1 MPKVSTNIT
10 LDPELKRS
18 AQELYADLGLDLST
32 AVTIFLKQSLRV
44 GGIPFPVVRT
54 DPPRLT
60 ADEILKDLAL
70 SREQIATG
78 QGMDAAEALLEM
90 GKANFEVAWRVL
102 SGNIRPGIVQVKSGM
117 KSEGQLVAL
126 ANSITLTPGTLTV
139 EVREKGD
146 GSMPDELFVHLLAV
160 PDGME
165 KRGKV
170 KARELF
176 GRFDCPEWIRRM
188 VP

>member
-18 AQELYADLGLDLST
+18 AQDLYADLGLDLST

-70 SREQIATG
+70 SREQYAAGQGIDAEEALIAT
-78 QGMDAAEALLEM
+78 
-90 GKANFEVAWRVL
+90 
-102 SGNIRPGIVQVKSGM
+102 
-117 KSEGQLVAL
+117 
-126 ANSITLTPGTLTV
+126 
-139 EVREKGD
+139 EKGSPAD
-146 GSMPDELFVHLLAV
+146 
-160 PDGME
+160 
-165 KRGKV
+165 
-170 KARELF
+170 
-176 GRFDCPEWIRRM
+176 
-188 VP
+188 

>member
-60 ADEILKDLAL
+60 ADEILMDLAL
-70 SREQIATG
+70 SRDQIASG
-78 QGMDAAEALLEM
+78 QGMDAEEALIAM
-90 GKANFEVAWRVL
+90 
-102 SGNIRPGIVQVKSGM
+102 
-117 KSEGQLVAL
+117 
-126 ANSITLTPGTLTV
+126 
-139 EVREKGD
+139 EKGSPAD
-146 GSMPDELFVHLLAV
+146 
-160 PDGME
+160 
-165 KRGKV
+165 
-170 KARELF
+170 
-176 GRFDCPEWIRRM
+176 
-188 VP
+188 

>member
-44 GGIPFPVVRT
+44 GGIPFSVVRT

-70 SREQIATG
+70 SREQIAAG
-78 QGMDAAEALLEM
+78 QGMDAEEALMEM
-90 GKANFEVAWRVL
+90 GKANGYV
-102 SGNIRPGIVQVKSGM
+102 
-117 KSEGQLVAL
+117 
-126 ANSITLTPGTLTV
+126 
-139 EVREKGD
+139 
-146 GSMPDELFVHLLAV
+146 
-160 PDGME
+160 
-165 KRGKV
+165 
-170 KARELF
+170 
-176 GRFDCPEWIRRM
+176 
-188 VP
+188 